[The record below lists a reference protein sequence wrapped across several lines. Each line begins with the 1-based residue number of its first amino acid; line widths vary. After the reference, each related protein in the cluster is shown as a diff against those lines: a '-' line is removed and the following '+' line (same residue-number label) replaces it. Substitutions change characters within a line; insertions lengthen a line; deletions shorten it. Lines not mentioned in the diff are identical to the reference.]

1 MPNIKFEQWIK
12 HGIGFNSIPRQCPSR
27 KINLNFFYYIQTI
40 YFLKYLSYILFS
52 RRKKNDI
59 ASKVFTFNQRVQG
72 LKKNSNFFLS
82 KNKMDEKKKPL
93 GKLNTSKS
101 QLNNGSKITFS
112 NNNVNSGKVDAQ
124 GGRCDGCEH

>member
-1 MPNIKFEQWIK
+1 
-12 HGIGFNSIPRQCPSR
+12 
-27 KINLNFFYYIQTI
+27 
-40 YFLKYLSYILFS
+40 LKYLSYILFS

-124 GGRCDGCEH
+124 GGQCERCEH

>member
-1 MPNIKFEQWIK
+1 
-12 HGIGFNSIPRQCPSR
+12 
-27 KINLNFFYYIQTI
+27 
-40 YFLKYLSYILFS
+40 LKYLSYILFS

-59 ASKVFTFNQRVQG
+59 ASKVFIFNQRVQG

-124 GGRCDGCEH
+124 GGQCERCEH